1 MKNNKGFTLIELAVS
16 FCLAATISIMLLQ
29 LVLSLKEVYISGDI
43 KTTMLNKQ
51 GIMVKKIYDD
61 LNAKQI
67 NSITSCGLSC
77 LNFKYNDGSE
87 SNLLVDPGNRT
98 LTYKDYT
105 LQLDSSSKF
114 GKVSFTYEEP
124 DYTSQSIS
132 DDSIFNISIPIYSK
146 LLDDDFGIHI
156 VKTYNHN
163 LTTINTNTELANTKV
178 TISGVDTSLAYALD
192 TDDNSKLAGIFV
204 KIFHQTNGTSISDY
218 NTFIKS
224 KNSDTLSS
232 LTSLETFRTTLNL
245 KKVIESQTNMIN
257 NDSSLNDSQKKKQI
271 KMMTENFQ
279 NGYFSLLLNYGN
291 VQNKI
296 DLNSNYTWWY
306 QASNFAKKESLSGV
320 VLTSDDSY
328 NPYLIPTKY
337 TNACVFEGLQYNADK
352 NSWASGCD
360 ENHYAI
366 GLKSGNILAPPSGNV
381 ASVELWAEAREYL
394 CNYSLSNVTLNG
406 SRIKDQK
413 WYDGS
418 DLCS

>member
-1 MKNNKGFTLIELAVS
+1 
-16 FCLAATISIMLLQ
+16 
-29 LVLSLKEVYISGDI
+29 
-43 KTTMLNKQ
+43 
-51 GIMVKKIYDD
+51 
-61 LNAKQI
+61 
-67 NSITSCGLSC
+67 
-77 LNFKYNDGSE
+77 
-87 SNLLVDPGNRT
+87 
-98 LTYKDYT
+98 
-105 LQLDSSSKF
+105 
-114 GKVSFTYEEP
+114 
-124 DYTSQSIS
+124 
-132 DDSIFNISIPIYSK
+132 
-146 LLDDDFGIHI
+146 
-156 VKTYNHN
+156 
-163 LTTINTNTELANTKV
+163 
-178 TISGVDTSLAYALD
+178 
-192 TDDNSKLAGIFV
+192 
-204 KIFHQTNGTSISDY
+204 
-218 NTFIKS
+218 
-224 KNSDTLSS
+224 
-232 LTSLETFRTTLNL
+232 
-245 KKVIESQTNMIN
+245 
-257 NDSSLNDSQKKKQI
+257 
-271 KMMTENFQ
+271 MMTENFQ

-320 VLTSDDSY
+320 VLTSDNSY

-418 DLCS
+418 NLCS

>member
-1 MKNNKGFTLIELAVS
+1 M
-16 FCLAATISIMLLQ
+16 
-29 LVLSLKEVYISGDI
+29 
-43 KTTMLNKQ
+43 
-51 GIMVKKIYDD
+51 
-61 LNAKQI
+61 
-67 NSITSCGLSC
+67 
-77 LNFKYNDGSE
+77 
-87 SNLLVDPGNRT
+87 DPGNRT

-232 LTSLETFRTTLNL
+232 LTSLEAFRTTLNL

-320 VLTSDDSY
+320 VLTSDNSY

-418 DLCS
+418 NLCS